1 MYTMRSFLTLS
12 LCSCLMLIAML
23 SLSTVRAEESATVA
37 RQLLKEGKI
46 MPLQEILTKAAMI
59 KPGQVIETDL
69 QKENERYVYELEILD
84 KDGQVWELELD
95 AQTGEFVDLENEDD

>member
-1 MYTMRSFLTLS
+1 M
-12 LCSCLMLIAML
+12 
-23 SLSTVRAEESATVA
+23 A

-69 QKENERYVYELEILD
+69 EKENERYVYELEILD

>member
-1 MYTMRSFLTLS
+1 MKRFLTLS
-12 LCSCLMLIAML
+12 VCPCLALIAVF
-23 SLSTVRAEESATVA
+23 STSTVQGSESANVA

-46 MPLQEILTKAAMI
+46 MPLQQILTKAALI

-69 QKENERYVYELEILD
+69 EKDDDRYVYELEILD
-84 KDGQVWELELD
+84 NDGQVWELELD

>member
-1 MYTMRSFLTLS
+1 
-12 LCSCLMLIAML
+12 
-23 SLSTVRAEESATVA
+23 V
-37 RQLLKEGKI
+37 
-46 MPLQEILTKAAMI
+46 LQEILTKAAII

-69 QKENERYVYELEILD
+69 EKENERYVYELEILD